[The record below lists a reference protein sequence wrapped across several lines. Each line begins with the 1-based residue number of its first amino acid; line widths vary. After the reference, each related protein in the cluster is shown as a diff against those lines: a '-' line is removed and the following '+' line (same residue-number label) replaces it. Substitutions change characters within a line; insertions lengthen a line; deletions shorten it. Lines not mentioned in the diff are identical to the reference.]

1 MKLFTM
7 LLTKQRYA
15 DIHVLLMMKHIIID
29 RRSKTIKNTNNNPP
43 NNMQFS
49 RKATNND
56 QQQPSSNRKI
66 KPDTIIINKSD
77 FQELLSEMIGRYN
90 VSMQQRGGDNVKKS
104 KPLPMAYRTSFPW
117 YIEPLIHGILKPLPI
132 VYIIP

>member
-1 MKLFTM
+1 
-7 LLTKQRYA
+7 
-15 DIHVLLMMKHIIID
+15 
-29 RRSKTIKNTNNNPP
+29 
-43 NNMQFS
+43 MQFS

-90 VSMQQRGGDNVKKS
+90 VSMQQRGIPWIRGSIYHGKEVRYAMGKGFDFLTLS
-104 KPLPMAYRTSFPW
+104 PPLCC
-117 YIEPLIHGILKPLPI
+117 IETLYLPI
-132 VYIIP
+132 ISDSSSWKSLLFIIIVSGFIFRY